1 MATRDQYDKDILK
14 VLKSID
20 NSLKIIA
27 KHSQTSEPHSLKK
40 NIVGSENLMHVYE
53 RSSDGSNN

>member
-1 MATRDQYDKDILK
+1 MATRDQYDKDILR

-27 KHSQTSEPHSLKK
+27 KHSQTSEPRILK
-40 NIVGSENLMHVYE
+40 SENSMHVCE